1 MENGELSIILTSDEM
16 ISDIRDAST
25 RCKALLHG
33 LSKDGNTNA
42 AEARE
47 EMASFNIWVADME
60 KISKGEGDEEESQ
73 HDSKSDCS
81 SDRSS
86 SPFKLLSS
94 SSEESE
100 DDEVPGPW
108 TSVQTLMT
116 TLRQMAVMV
125 RRVGNDHRQERTE
138 KFKNLPRNEEL
149 YESFEKCAKQK
160 VDHLF
165 PKASAALQKRI
176 AQVIARRQ
184 IWFVCLE
191 EHQQKTSRRGEPVP
205 ALQQKEPE
213 SMEEKSAQET
223 LPIEHQ
229 RTTDGMAPFTRKWN
243 PNAQP
248 SVTQSVTMMTSTEPD
263 TENLQPSQNERA
275 ASTTSVNVST
285 GTLSSMPNLEQASG
299 PREWSDTYDDWLA
312 HMRKRHTRP
321 EWYCWYCQDSSSS
334 GNFSTPGDLESHLT
348 DFHGDVLSKELRPT
362 AVNHSK
368 VYGQTLFQECP
379 FCGEFPS
386 EIAKENLDR
395 EGREMYEALE
405 KHVGDH
411 FVSVSLIRLPFKS
424 GEELAGE

>member
-1 MENGELSIILTSDEM
+1 MENGELSVILTSDEM

-42 AEARE
+42 SEARE

-94 SSEESE
+94 SPEESE
-100 DDEVPGPW
+100 DDE
-108 TSVQTLMT
+108 
-116 TLRQMAVMV
+116 MAAMV
-125 RRVGNDHRQERTE
+125 RPVGNDHRQERTE

-213 SMEEKSAQET
+213 FMEEKSAQET

-248 SVTQSVTMMTSTEPD
+248 SVTQSLTMMTSTELD

-275 ASTTSVNVST
+275 ASTTYVNVPA
-285 GTLSSMPNLEQASG
+285 GTLSSMPKLEQASG
-299 PREWSDTYDDWLA
+299 PNEWSIHDFGPFFCVNETCSSPFNCGDTYDDWLA
-312 HMRKRHTRP
+312 HMH
-321 EWYCWYCQDSSSS
+321 SSSS
-334 GNFSTPGDLESHLT
+334 GKFSTPGDLESHLT
-348 DFHGDVLSKELRPT
+348 DFHGDVISKELRPT

-368 VYGQTLFQECP
+368 VYGQTLFQDCP

-411 FVSVSLIRLPFKS
+411 FASMPLIRLPVKS